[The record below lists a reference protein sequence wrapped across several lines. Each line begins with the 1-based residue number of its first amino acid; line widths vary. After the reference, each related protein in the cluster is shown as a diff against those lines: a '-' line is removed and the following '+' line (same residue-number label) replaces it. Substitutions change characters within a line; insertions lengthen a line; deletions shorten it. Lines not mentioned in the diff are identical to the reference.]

1 LQNLEAA
8 RLNPERGVILGGKYR
23 VERRLAEG
31 AMGAVYEG
39 RHLELGRRVALK
51 FADVRGGATVARFY
65 REARIAGTLESDY
78 VVQVFDVGTDE
89 RHGVYMVL
97 EYLEGEDLDARLTRE
112 KKLHLPSAVTLASHI
127 ARGISKAHSRG
138 IVHRDLKPANVF
150 LCTRDDGATVAKVLD
165 FGVSK
170 VVDHESQRDLNGP
183 VTEFDLA
190 VGTPMYMAPE
200 QAAAPSEV
208 DQRADVFAL
217 GAILFEM
224 LAGRTCFDTES
235 VPADRLLSHIL
246 LRKAPPLHTVAPW
259 VPAPLAGFVDEMLSH
274 DRDAR
279 PRNGTRVLERL
290 GALYPNLSLPTPTVV
305 LAPAS
310 QRGRASG
317 ADDTVRAAALT
328 DAVLPTPEA
337 FALSSSVP
345 PAVLPPDAADLA
357 VAPPQALPVAPI
369 AGLAPR
375 AAPRFDTEETSPQVR
390 RKAHG
395 RGPHL
400 AWIAGAVLLA
410 AGTFWLGRTSL
421 PKVAAAPAEVGY
433 GREPAHV
440 PSTPSC
446 TAATA
451 PAPSTK
457 GAPEA
462 ATGHSVQPAVD
473 FNALPRSPKG
483 VQMARPRATGGAAT
497 PVLHDDD
504 DAPPEAP
511 APAPSAAPSAARFD
525 EM

>member
-1 LQNLEAA
+1 
-8 RLNPERGVILGGKYR
+8 
-23 VERRLAEG
+23 
-31 AMGAVYEG
+31 MGAVYEG

-78 VVQVFDVGTDE
+78 VVQVFDVGTDD

-328 DAVLPTPEA
+328 DSILPTPEA

-345 PAVLPPDAADLA
+345 PAVSPPDEAEQMLAAP
-357 VAPPQALPVAPI
+357 VPALP
-369 AGLAPR
+369 LAPAPGLQPR
-375 AAPRFDTEETSPQVR
+375 ASSRFDSEETSPKVR
-390 RKAHG
+390 AKARG
-395 RGPHL
+395 RGPHVAWLLGALML
-400 AWIAGAVLLA
+400 AT
-410 AGTFWLGRTSL
+410 GTFWLGRTTL
-421 PKVAAAPAEVGY
+421 PKVAAAPAEAAHH
-433 GREPAHV
+433 EPAHV
-440 PSTPSC
+440 PQVPSC
-446 TAATA
+446 VAAA
-451 PAPSTK
+451 SIAPSM
-457 GAPEA
+457 APPEA
-462 ATGHSVQPAVD
+462 ASGRSVQPAVD

-483 VQMARPRATGGAAT
+483 LPAVARPRPTAGAA
-497 PVLHDDD
+497 P
-504 DAPPEAP
+504 APSAEEVTSPDAP
-511 APAPSAAPSAARFD
+511 APAPSAAPSAVRFD

>member
-1 LQNLEAA
+1 M
-8 RLNPERGVILGGKYR
+8 NPERGVILGGKYR
-23 VERRLAEG
+23 VDRRLAEG

-78 VVQVFDVGTDE
+78 VVQVFDVGTDD

-112 KKLHLPSAVTLASHI
+112 KKLHLTSAVTLASHI

-310 QRGRASG
+310 QRGHASG

-328 DAVLPTPEA
+328 DAILPTPDA

-345 PAVLPPDAADLA
+345 PAVLPPDAPEAMPLPGPRPA
-357 VAPPQALPVAPI
+357 SVAPSA
-369 AGLAPR
+369 
-375 AAPRFDTEETSPQVR
+375 RFDDETTSPKVR
-390 RKAHG
+390 ARTKA

-400 AWIAGAVLLA
+400 AWLAGAVMLA
-410 AGTFWLGRTSL
+410 AGTFWLGRTTL
-421 PKVAAAPAEVGY
+421 PKVSAAPAEAVHH
-433 GREPAHV
+433 EAAPLPQA
-440 PSTPSC
+440 PSC
-446 TAATA
+446 AVVTSA
-451 PAPSTK
+451 APSV
-457 GAPEA
+457 APPEA
-462 ATGHSVQPAVD
+462 ASGRNVQPAVD

-483 VQMARPRATGGAAT
+483 LPAVVARPRASAGPAASAPSADEGA
-497 PVLHDDD
+497 
-504 DAPPEAP
+504 DAPPAP
-511 APAPSAAPSAARFD
+511 ALSAAPSAVRFD

>member
-1 LQNLEAA
+1 M
-8 RLNPERGVILGGKYR
+8 NPERGVILGGKYR

-78 VVQVFDVGTDE
+78 VVQVFDVGTDD

-259 VPAPLAGFVDEMLSH
+259 VPAALAGFVDEMLSH

-345 PAVLPPDAADLA
+345 PAVLPPDAAELA
-357 VAPPQALPVAPI
+357 ATPAPGLPSG
-369 AGLAPR
+369 GLLPR
-375 AAPRFDTEETSPQVR
+375 PAPRFDGEDTAPQVR
-390 RKAHG
+390 RKAHA

-400 AWIAGAVLLA
+400 AWLAGAVLLA
-410 AGTFWLGRTSL
+410 VGTFWLGRTSL
-421 PKVAAAPAEVGY
+421 PKVAAAPAEVARG
-433 GREPAHV
+433 GEPAHV
-440 PSTPSC
+440 PQTPSC
-446 TAATA
+446 AVATAA
-451 PAPSTK
+451 APSTK

-462 ATGHSVQPAVD
+462 ATGRSVQPAVD
-473 FNALPRSPKG
+473 FNTLPRSPKS
-483 VQMARPRATGGAAT
+483 VQVARPRATGSPAA
-497 PVLHDDD
+497 PVLHGEE
-504 DAPPEAP
+504 DATPEAP
-511 APAPSAAPSAARFD
+511 VPAPSAAPSAVRFD

>member
-1 LQNLEAA
+1 
-8 RLNPERGVILGGKYR
+8 
-23 VERRLAEG
+23 
-31 AMGAVYEG
+31 MGTVYEG

-89 RHGVYMVL
+89 RYGVYMVL

-208 DQRADVFAL
+208 DQRADVFAV

-224 LAGRTCFDTES
+224 LAGRTCFDTEQ

-310 QRGRASG
+310 QRGRAAG
-317 ADDTVRAAALT
+317 ADDTVRAAALA
-328 DAVLPTPEA
+328 DGPALDAVASPARAVLPTPDA

-345 PAVLPPDAADLA
+345 PAVLPPDPADLTA
-357 VAPPQALPVAPI
+357 AGAALSL
-369 AGLAPR
+369 GRSGGFLARP
-375 AAPRFDTEETSPQVR
+375 APRFDGEDTGPQVR
-390 RKAHG
+390 RMAHG
-395 RGPHL
+395 SGRGHHARPHPL
-400 AWIAGAVLLA
+400 AWLAGALLLA
-410 AGTFWLGRTSL
+410 AGTFWLGRTTL
-421 PKVAAAPAEVGY
+421 PKVAAAPAEAVHH
-433 GREPAHV
+433 EPAHA
-440 PSTPSC
+440 PQAPSC
-446 TAATA
+446 PLAAAAAAASSAA
-451 PAPSTK
+451 PAAIS
-457 GAPEA
+457 GRVA
-462 ATGHSVQPAVD
+462 QPAVD

-483 VQMARPRATGGAAT
+483 LPRSPNAVPVVARPHATGNA
-497 PVLHDDD
+497 V
-504 DAPPEAP
+504 AP
-511 APAPSAAPSAARFD
+511 APGSDDGPAPETPAPSAAPSAAHFD

>member
-1 LQNLEAA
+1 
-8 RLNPERGVILGGKYR
+8 
-23 VERRLAEG
+23 
-31 AMGAVYEG
+31 MGAVYEG

-112 KKLHLPSAVTLASHI
+112 KKLHLTSAVTLASHI
-127 ARGISKAHSRG
+127 ARGLSKAHSRG

-246 LRKAPPLHTVAPW
+246 LRKAPPLHTVAPR

-317 ADDTVRAAALT
+317 ADDTVRAVALT
-328 DAVLPTPEA
+328 EAVLPTPEA

-345 PAVLPPDAADLA
+345 PAVVPPDAQEL
-357 VAPPQALPVAPI
+357 I
-369 AGLAPR
+369 A
-375 AAPRFDTEETSPQVR
+375 AAPTRAPARFADETTSPQVR
-390 RKAHG
+390 AKA
-395 RGPHL
+395 RSRRPHL
-400 AWIAGAVLLA
+400 AWLAGAVMLA
-410 AGTFWLGRTSL
+410 AGTFWLGRTTL
-421 PKVAAAPAEVGY
+421 PKVAAAPAEAGHHEAV
-433 GREPAHV
+433 HL

-446 TAATA
+446 GAAPVAAPAVPLAAAT
-451 PAPSTK
+451 
-457 GAPEA
+457 PERSA
-462 ATGHSVQPAVD
+462 QPAVD

-483 VQMARPRATGGAAT
+483 LPVVPRARATAGSVAPAPSADDGPAA
-497 PVLHDDD
+497 D
-504 DAPPEAP
+504 AP
-511 APAPSAAPSAARFD
+511 APAPSAAPSAVRFD